1 MAKIIFLGT
10 AASVPSFSRDNT
22 SLVFIYKRKIILIDC
37 PGSIH
42 FKLLKVGIDF
52 KKIKNIIITHQHPD
66 HFYGIIGLIHAQGYL
81 NDSLNIFT
89 NQPTANLLKILIK
102 KLHLDEE
109 IYPEVNF
116 FNVFKKRF
124 FYESKDFKIKAI
136 LNSHIKDS
144 FGIKILIKNKKSIV
158 YSSDTS
164 FSQNIIEEA
173 KGSDYLIHD
182 CTASSFY
189 FKKHP
194 QLYKMHTSSQQLVE
208 IAQKTQAKRI
218 IPIHFLLLDKKEEKR
233 IKKELRPIKERL
245 VFPKDFLT
253 LLI

>member
-1 MAKIIFLGT
+1 MPKIIFLGT
-10 AASVPSFSRDNT
+10 AASVPSSLRDNT
-22 SLVFIYKRKIILIDC
+22 SLVFIYKKEVILIDC

-42 FKLLKVGIDF
+42 FKLLKAGLDF

-89 NQPTANLLKILIK
+89 NQPTINLLESLIK
-102 KLHLDEE
+102 KLDLDEE
-109 IYPEVNF
+109 IYPEINF

-124 FYESKDFKIKAI
+124 FYESKAFKIKAI

-144 FGIKILIKNKKSIV
+144 FGIKIIQDKKSIV

-164 FSQNIIEEA
+164 ISRNIIKEA
-173 KGSDYLIHD
+173 KNCDYLIHD

-189 FKKHP
+189 FRKHP
-194 QLYKMHTSSQQLVE
+194 QLYKMHTSSYQLVE
-208 IAQKTQAKRI
+208 IAHQTKAKKI
-218 IPIHFLLLDKKEEKR
+218 IPIHFLLLDKDEEKR
-233 IKKELRPIKERL
+233 IKKELKSIKKRL
-245 VFPKDFLT
+245 VFPEDFFT

>member
-1 MAKIIFLGT
+1 MPKIIFLGT
-10 AASVPSFSRDNT
+10 AASVPSPLRDNT
-22 SLVFIYKRKIILIDC
+22 SLIFIYKKEVILIDC

-42 FKLLKVGIDF
+42 FKLLKAGLDF

-89 NQPTANLLKILIK
+89 NQPTINLLKNLIK
-102 KLHLDEE
+102 KLNLDEK
-109 IYPEVNF
+109 IYPKIKF

-124 FYESKDFKIKAI
+124 FYGSKNFKIKAI

-189 FKKHP
+189 FGKHP
-194 QLYKMHTSSQQLVE
+194 QLYKMHTSAELLVK
-208 IAQKTQAKRI
+208 IAHQTKAKKI
-218 IPIHFLLLDKKEEKR
+218 IPIHFLLLEKEEEKR
-233 IKKELRPIKERL
+233 IRKELKPIRNRL
-245 VFPKDFLT
+245 FFPKDFSVISL
-253 LLI
+253 

>member
-1 MAKIIFLGT
+1 MPKLIFLGT
-10 AASVPSFSRDNT
+10 AASVPSSSRDNT
-22 SLVFIYKRKIILIDC
+22 SLVFIYKKEVILIDC

-42 FKLLKVGIDF
+42 FKLLKVGLDF

-89 NQPTANLLKILIK
+89 NQPTANLLKSLIK
-102 KLHLDEE
+102 KLNLDEK
-109 IYPEVNF
+109 IYPKIKF

-124 FYESKDFKIKAI
+124 FYKSKDFKIKAI
-136 LNSHIKDS
+136 SNSHIKDS
-144 FGIKILIKNKKSIV
+144 FGIKIIQDKKSIV

-164 FSQNIIEEA
+164 FSQNIIKEA
-173 KGSDYLIHD
+173 KNCDYLIHD

-194 QLYKMHTSSQQLVE
+194 QLYKMHTSSSQLVE
-208 IAQKTQAKRI
+208 IARKTEAKKI
-218 IPIHFLLLDKKEEKR
+218 IPIHFLLLDKDEEERIKRELKLLEKR
-233 IKKELRPIKERL
+233 LI
-245 VFPKDFLT
+245 FPEDFFT